1 MYFAIKEPIRPPIA
15 ISNAAFIEK
24 MTASSAIMPP
34 SMDIR
39 GMNGPK
45 IGASRGCRSGIK
57 SSTIIP
63 KAKPPSKPEIK
74 PAIAPLI
81 GELPA
86 KYPAMMPAKMS
97 PQSPVSIKPA
107 IEPTIM
113 AIVILPFFSLA
124 LSSFLTGSTGTSDD
138 IEKNIIP

>member
-1 MYFAIKEPIRPPIA
+1 MKEPIRPPIA
-15 ISNAAFIEK
+15 ISKAAFIEK
-24 MTASSAIMPP
+24 MTAKSAIMPP

-39 GMNGPK
+39 GINCPK

-63 KAKPPSKPEIK
+63 KAKPPSRPEIK

-86 KYPAMMPAKMS
+86 KYPAIMPAKIS

-107 IEPTIM
+107 MEPIM
-113 AIVILPFFSLA
+113 IAIVMLPFFSLTF
-124 LSSFLTGSTGTSDD
+124 SSFLTGSTGTSDD
-138 IEKNIIP
+138 IVKKYYTVT